1 MQSLLPCCSHLSA
14 ALCFHQLSVKN
25 QNVLTIW
32 DGGAN
37 SPATAVP
44 YRFLLRSF
52 RFPGAAI
59 VPHPP
64 STIKISRELRP
75 SRALQGLFDS
85 LEGAVPFSER
95 LPVVS
100 RPYAGMAIARRR
112 GQIVRPGARLKKGR
126 LLSFLRDSGKRG
138 RPAVFFLDP
147 AAETDGLAEL
157 NRGLLT

>member
-1 MQSLLPCCSHLSA
+1 MQFLLPCCSHLSA

-32 DGGAN
+32 DGGAS
-37 SPATAVP
+37 SPRHGRP
-44 YRFLLRSF
+44 YQILLRSF

-64 STIKISRELRP
+64 YTPPSMIKISRELRP
-75 SRALQGLFDS
+75 SRTLQGLFDS
-85 LEGAVPFSER
+85 LKGAVPFSER

-112 GQIVRPGARLKKGR
+112 GQIVRPGARPKKGG
-126 LLSFLRDSGKRG
+126 LLSLLRDSGKRAESCG
-138 RPAVFFLDP
+138 VFSSIRRRKQTALQS
-147 AAETDGLAEL
+147 
-157 NRGLLT
+157 